1 MGRLCKVTV
10 NKETFHLNC
19 GDLLLDGALL
29 NGVELPHDCRSGV
42 CGACRVKLVD
52 GKVFGGKDHGSDM
65 IHACQARVVSD
76 LRLVREAVPDP
87 VSIQAELA
95 DLVRL
100 APDVIGVRV
109 ALPRQL
115 EHLPGQYCKLQ
126 FRGFPARCYSP
137 SYPLEGA
144 PNHHLL
150 SFHIRRIEGGAVSAA
165 LGAKIRIGHR
175 VKLTG
180 PFGSA
185 FFRPKHPGRTVVV
198 ASGTGF
204 APMWSIAVAAITEQP
219 QRELVFVVATRKL
232 QSFYMHAALCR
243 LALFPNV
250 TIIPVVSEPQDV
262 SAALRSGR
270 PTDYLPELAADDMVY
285 VSGAP
290 AVTETVSRIAR
301 AAGAVCHA
309 DPFVAT
315 PEPEEQRSLITRV
328 ARWFDSPQE
337 STEVLHAARPRTRPR
352 LASAEAA

>member
-1 MGRLCKVTV
+1 MMGRLCKVTL

-29 NGVELPHDCRSGV
+29 NGVELPHDCRSGI

-52 GKVFGGKDHGSDM
+52 GKVFGGTENGSDM

-87 VSIQAELA
+87 VSITAEVA

-100 APDVIGVRV
+100 APDVVGVSLE
-109 ALPRQL
+109 LPRRL
-115 EHLPGQYCKLQ
+115 THLPGQYCKLQ

-137 SYPLEGA
+137 SYPLEGG
-144 PNHHLL
+144 PDHHLL
-150 SFHIRRIEGGAVSAA
+150 SFHVRRLHGGAVSAA
-165 LGAKIRIGHR
+165 LGTKIRIGHR

-180 PFGSA
+180 PFGGA
-185 FFRPKHPGRTVVV
+185 FFRRHHPGRTVIV

-204 APMWSIAVAAITEQP
+204 APMWSIAVAAITERP

-250 TIIPVVSEPQDV
+250 TIIPVVAEPQDV
-262 SAALRSGR
+262 SAAIRGGR
-270 PTDYLPELAADDMVY
+270 PTDYLPELTADDMVY

-290 AVTETVSRIAR
+290 AVTENVSRIAC
-301 AAGAVCHA
+301 AAGAACHA
-309 DPFVAT
+309 DPFVPT
-315 PEPEEQRSLITRV
+315 SQPEEQGSLITRV
-328 ARWFDSPQE
+328 ARWFDGPQRSE
-337 STEVLHAARPRTRPR
+337 EVLHAA
-352 LASAEAA
+352 

>member
-1 MGRLCKVTV
+1 MGRLCKVTL
-10 NKETFHLNC
+10 NKDTFHLNC

-29 NGVELPHDCRSGV
+29 NGVELPHDCRSGI
-42 CGACRVKLVD
+42 CGACRIKLVD
-52 GKVFGGKDHGSDM
+52 GKVFGGTEDGSDM

-95 DLVRL
+95 GLVRL
-100 APDVIGVRV
+100 APDVVGVSL
-109 ALPRQL
+109 ALPQRL
-115 EHLPGQYCKLQ
+115 KHLPGQYCKLQ

-137 SYPLEGA
+137 SYPLEGG
-144 PNHHLL
+144 PDDRLL
-150 SFHIRRIEGGAVSAA
+150 SFHIRRIQGGAVSAA
-165 LGAKIRIGHR
+165 LGGKIRVGHR

-185 FFRPKHPGRTVVV
+185 FFRPKHRGRTVVV

-270 PTDYLPELAADDMVY
+270 PTDYLPELTADDMVY

-290 AVTETVSRIAR
+290 AVTEGVSRIAR
-301 AAGAVCHA
+301 AAGAACHA
-309 DPFVAT
+309 DPFVPT
-315 PEPEEQRSLITRV
+315 SEPEEQRSLITRV

-337 STEVLHAARPRTRPR
+337 SAEVLHAARPPARPR
-352 LASAEAA
+352 LAPAEAA